1 MRKKV
6 LVLAARKR
14 AQTPEARA
22 ANAARVNAWRKRNP
36 AKYAATMARYWT
48 KKAKELAAAEGGE
61 TNDRENRSTTADS

>member
-1 MRKKV
+1 MAAQKK
-6 LVLAARKR
+6 

-61 TNDRENRSTTADS
+61 TNDHEDGSTTADS